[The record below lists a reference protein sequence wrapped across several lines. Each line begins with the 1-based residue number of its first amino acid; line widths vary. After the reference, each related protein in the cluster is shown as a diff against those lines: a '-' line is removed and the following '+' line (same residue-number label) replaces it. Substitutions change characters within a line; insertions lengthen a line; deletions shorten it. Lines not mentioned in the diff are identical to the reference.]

1 MLSNPAM
8 SSDASPAKVLLV
20 TGASRGIGAACA
32 LHAATAGWD
41 VGVHYHRDHEAAE
54 RVAQRVRD
62 TGRRAC
68 TLQADVAVEAEL
80 EALFRRLDAE
90 LGPLAGLVNNAGIVD
105 VAARVD
111 EISAARV
118 ARLFEVNVVG
128 AFVCARE
135 AVRRMSTRHG
145 GAGGVIVNVSS
156 AAARLG
162 SPGTYVDYAATKAAI
177 DTLTLGLAREVADEG
192 VRVNGVRPGIIATDI
207 HATSGMA
214 WRLDSVVEQVPMKRI
229 GSADEVARAVLFL
242 LSEDAGYVT
251 GATLDVAGG
260 R

>member
-1 MLSNPAM
+1 MATHTTPPSR
-8 SSDASPAKVLLV
+8 VLLI

-32 LHAATAGWD
+32 LRAADAGWD
-41 VGVHYHRDHEAAE
+41 VGINFNRDEAAAQG
-54 RVAQRVRD
+54 VAAAVRAR
-62 TGRRAC
+62 GRRAL
-68 TLQADVAVEAEL
+68 TLRADMADEGTIEAM
-80 EALFRRLDAE
+80 FRRLDDE

-111 EISAARV
+111 AMSAARV
-118 ARLFEVNVVG
+118 ARLFNVNVVG

-145 GAGGVIVNVSS
+145 GRGGVIVNVSS

-162 SPGTYVDYAATKAAI
+162 SPGIYVDYAATKAAI
-177 DTLTLGLAREVADEG
+177 DTLTLGLAREVGGEG
-192 VRVNGVRPGIIATDI
+192 IRVNGVRPGMIDTEI
-207 HATSGMA
+207 HAVSGVQHQGA
-214 WRLDSVVEQVPMKRI
+214 IAQVPLQRM
-229 GSADEVARAVLFL
+229 GTADEIAQAVAFL
-242 LSEDAGYVT
+242 LSEAAGYVT